1 MLKPNLYAL
10 IASIFIINTISS
22 FAQETTTKP
31 YLKIKP
37 TKHTIVPLYRGAP
50 NNKSKTISEGRFVF
64 DTIPLTLEEITN
76 SSDRIFSGICKK
88 IEDIDRDPVSNL
100 RTVQYTFEITES
112 IKGTQKKEITFKQW
126 KPTAKDA
133 GYEVGE
139 KYVLFLHPDSK
150 LGLTSPVGLS
160 QGLFE
165 VKKISNKEFV
175 KNRQDNTG
183 LAKNLMT
190 LKALSSSSGKTVR
203 KRIDQSLEKG
213 RIISYEDFIKS
224 VKNLVEK

>member
-31 YLKIKP
+31 YLKITP
-37 TKHTIVPLYRGAP
+37 TKHAIVPLYRGAP

-126 KPTAKDA
+126 KPTTEDV
-133 GYEVGE
+133 GYKVGE
-139 KYVLFLHPDSK
+139 KYIIFLHPNSK
-150 LGLTSPVGLS
+150 LGLTSPVGFT
-160 QGLFE
+160 QGHFKVLQIGKE
-165 VKKISNKEFV
+165 EFV
-175 KNRQDNTG
+175 KNKLNNIG
-183 LAKNLMT
+183 LTRNIRTQRRLLVKNDEIFNHIHQ
-190 LKALSSSSGKTVR
+190 SS
-203 KRIDQSLEKG
+203 EKG
-213 RIISYEDFIKS
+213 SSINYEDFIKA
-224 VKNLVEK
+224 VRYLVEK